1 MGETE
6 GLIRCPVYDL
16 ILDKGRLTAVSLP
29 VSLLE
34 AALHPSWETLC
45 YKGLRSHRLSSCPG
59 LLILTALDEAF
70 LLWASG
76 FTPFFVQTLD

>member
-6 GLIRCPVYDL
+6 RLIRCPVYGL
-16 ILDKGRLTAVSLP
+16 ILEKGRLTAVSLP

-45 YKGLRSHRLSSCPG
+45 YKGLCSHRLSSCPG

-76 FTPFFVQTLD
+76 STPFFAQTLD